1 MKKPIAI
8 AAAILA
14 IGVAGT
20 AVAAPGGGVFGGS
33 PEEKQVEFARDL
45 AQKLD
50 GVNANQVEQGLAELQ
65 DERRAET
72 LNERAIEL
80 ASQLDGVSV
89 DRAKAALETV
99 HESVEEGTRPDPSE
113 MDSALAEALGVSEAD
128 LEAARQAGAEDR
140 LDQAVKDGE
149 VTEQMADQ
157 IREQIE
163 SGEMPEGGPG
173 HGPGPGG
180 PGSGFGGPGEG
191 GPEAGI

>member
-1 MKKPIAI
+1 MSRSKK
-8 AAAILA
+8 
-14 IGVAGT
+14 
-20 AVAAPGGGVFGGS
+20 AP
-33 PEEKQVEFARDL
+33 
-45 AQKLD
+45 
-50 GVNANQVEQGLAELQ
+50 
-65 DERRAET
+65 
-72 LNERAIEL
+72 
-80 ASQLDGVSV
+80 
-89 DRAKAALETV
+89 AL
-99 HESVEEGTRPDPSE
+99 DPSE